1 MVQCPTC
8 AFENDEFATICSK
21 CRAFLQNRVPNLNF
35 FDTSWGI
42 LESPFKTF
50 RLIGIAEHK
59 NYSGFLFCCF
69 GIAVSF
75 TAAWYLKIG
84 VFFETLLDLIPFL
97 FGVGVILGGVF
108 ALILPV
114 IHYKSAKITGTDT
127 RLRQSYGVLAYSF
140 VPILLSLILVL
151 PIELLTFGMYMF
163 TSNPHPAVIK
173 PVSYYV
179 LIGCDILL
187 ATWTTALVF
196 MGTRTVQRVS
206 VIRSAFVLLLLL
218 IVVVAV
224 LAAAAPGLKALLT
237 EWY

>member
-8 AFENDEFATICSK
+8 SFENGEFATICSN

-50 RLIGIAEHK
+50 RIIGIAEHK
-59 NYSGFLFCCF
+59 NYAFFLFCCM
-69 GIAVSF
+69 GIALSF
-75 TAAWYLKIG
+75 TAAWYLKLG
-84 VFFETLLDLIPFL
+84 SFFETLLDLIPFL
-97 FGVGVILGGVF
+97 VGLGVVLGGVF
-108 ALILPV
+108 ALVLPFL
-114 IHYKSAKITGTDT
+114 HQRITKAMGA
-127 RLRQSYGVLAYSF
+127 RAIVRQSYGVLAYSF
-140 VPILLSLILVL
+140 VPILLSLLLVL

-179 LIGCDILL
+179 LVGFDVLL
-187 ATWTTALVF
+187 GGWTLVLAVL
-196 MGTRTVQRVS
+196 GTRVVQRVS
-206 VIRSAFVLLLLL
+206 MMRSALAALLLMI
-218 IVVVAV
+218 IVVAI
-224 LAAAAPGLKALLT
+224 LAAGTPSLLALIP

>member
-1 MVQCPTC
+1 MLQCPAC

-21 CRAFLQNRVPNLNF
+21 CRAFIQNRVPNLNF

-59 NYSGFLFCCF
+59 NYSGFLICCF

-75 TAAWYLKIG
+75 TAAWFLKIG
-84 VFFETLLDLIPFL
+84 VFFETLLDLIPFM

-108 ALILPV
+108 AVILPV
-114 IHYKSAKITGTDT
+114 IHYKTTKVRGAEARIG
-127 RLRQSYGVLAYSF
+127 QSYGVLAYSF
-140 VPILLSLILVL
+140 IPILLSLILIL

-179 LIGCDILL
+179 LLGCDTLL
-187 ATWTTALVF
+187 ATWTVALVF
-196 MGTRTVQRVS
+196 VGTRTVQRVS
-206 VIRSAFVLLLLL
+206 VMRSAVAIIVLM
-218 IVVVAV
+218 VVVV
-224 LAAAAPGLKALLT
+224 GVVGAATPGLKALLA

>member
-1 MVQCPTC
+1 MVQCPAC

-21 CRAFLQNRVPNLNF
+21 CRAFIQNRVPNLNF

-59 NYSGFLFCCF
+59 NYSGFLICCF

-84 VFFETLLDLIPFL
+84 VFFETLLDLIPFM
-97 FGVGVILGGVF
+97 FGVGVILGGIF
-108 ALILPV
+108 AAVLPV
-114 IHYKSAKITGTDT
+114 IHHKATKIAGAEA
-127 RLRQSYGVLAYSF
+127 RVRQSYGVLAYSF
-140 VPILLSLILVL
+140 VPILLSLILIL

-179 LIGCDILL
+179 LLGCDTLL
-187 ATWTTALVF
+187 ATWTVVLVF
-196 MGTRTVQRVS
+196 VGTRTVQRAS
-206 VIRSAFVLLLLL
+206 VTRSALAIVLLM
-218 IVVVAV
+218 IVIFAV
-224 LAAAAPGLKALLT
+224 LVAAAPGLKTLLAQ
-237 EWY
+237 WY

>member
-21 CRAFLQNRVPNLNF
+21 CRAFLQNKVPNLNF

-50 RLIGIAEHK
+50 KIIGIADHK
-59 NYSGFLFCCF
+59 NYSAFLFCGF

-75 TAAWYLKIG
+75 AAAWFLKIG
-84 VFFETLLDLIPFL
+84 VFFDTLMDLIPFT
-97 FGVGVILGGVF
+97 FGAGVILGGIF
-108 ALILPV
+108 ALLLSV
-114 IHYKSAKITGTDT
+114 VHHGMTKVMGAET
-127 RLRQSYGVLAYSF
+127 RIRQSYGVLAYSF

-179 LIGCDILL
+179 LLGCDILL
-187 ATWTTALVF
+187 AAWTVVLVF
-196 MGTRTVQRVS
+196 KGTRVVHRISAMRS
-206 VIRSAFVLLLLL
+206 VLVIAVLLMF
-218 IVVVAV
+218 VVGAI
-224 LAAAAPGLKALLT
+224 ASAAPGLTTLLN